1 MPSPVR
7 EGLAGCLAVRAIA
20 SAARGA
26 PWVLLPAIG
35 TRKRRS
41 PLWQAHHV
49 IAGQQSRTAQ
59 YAAFF
64 RALESRR
71 PARQRLFDDPLAVA
85 FLDRSL
91 RAAVVAAGLPALGR
105 ALPWML
111 DRWIPGPRPSAV
123 VRTRLID
130 DAVRSAVAAGVQQV
144 VILGAGFDTR
154 AYRMPELRRLAV
166 FEVDHPDTQAVKLHV
181 LEGEL
186 ETRPDLVTLVP
197 VDFDR
202 DHLATA
208 LADAGLQP
216 GLATF
221 IIWEGV
227 ASYLTPQ
234 AVDATV
240 RWAHSVSGRGSHLVL
255 TYVDRGLVDGT
266 RQFPDAGAWVRSVAR
281 AGEPFVFGFEP
292 ADLPRYLTERGW
304 DLVADLSTTE
314 ALVQYGLSARRVPS
328 FYRIAHAT
336 S

>member
-1 MPSPVR
+1 V
-7 EGLAGCLAVRAIA
+7 
-20 SAARGA
+20 
-26 PWVLLPAIG
+26 
-35 TRKRRS
+35 
-41 PLWQAHHV
+41 WQAQSV

-71 PARQRLFDDPLAVA
+71 PARRRLFDDPLAVA

-91 RAAVVAAGLPALGR
+91 RAAVVAAGLPAVGPTLTW
-105 ALPWML
+105 LL

-130 DAVRSAVAAGVQQV
+130 DALRSAVAEGVQQV

-166 FEVDHPDTQAVKLHV
+166 FEVDHPDTQAAKLHV

-186 ETRPDLVTLVP
+186 EMWPDQVTFVS
-197 VDFDR
+197 VDFDG
-202 DHLATA
+202 DQLATA
-208 LADAGLQP
+208 LTDAGLRR
-216 GLATF
+216 GLTTF
-221 IIWEGV
+221 LIWEGV
-227 ASYLTPQ
+227 ASYLTPE

-240 RWAHSVSGRGSHLVL
+240 RSASSVSGPGSHLVL
-255 TYVDRGLVDGT
+255 TYVDRGLIDDT
-266 RQFPDAGAWVRSVAR
+266 RQFPHAAAWVRSVTR

-292 ADLPRYLTERGW
+292 AQLPRYLNEGCW
-304 DLVADLSTTE
+304 DLVDDLSTGD
-314 ALVQYGLSARRVPS
+314 ALVQYGLTYRRVPG

>member
-1 MPSPVR
+1 
-7 EGLAGCLAVRAIA
+7 
-20 SAARGA
+20 
-26 PWVLLPAIG
+26 
-35 TRKRRS
+35 
-41 PLWQAHHV
+41 V

-71 PARQRLFDDPLAVA
+71 PARHRLFDDPLAVA

-91 RAAVVAAGLPALGR
+91 RAAVVAAGLPVVGR
-105 ALPWML
+105 ALPRLL

-130 DAVRSAVAAGVQQV
+130 DALRSAVSAGVEQV

-166 FEVDHPDTQAVKLHV
+166 FEVDHPDTQAAKLHV
-181 LEGEL
+181 LEAEL
-186 ETRPDLVTLVP
+186 DTWPAQVTFVP
-197 VDFDR
+197 VDLDR
-202 DHLATA
+202 DQLPNVLT
-208 LADAGLQP
+208 DAGLRS

-221 IIWEGV
+221 TIWEGV
-227 ASYLTPQ
+227 ASYLTPP

-240 RWAHSVSGRGSHLVL
+240 RWARSVSGPGSHLVL
-255 TYVDRGLVDGT
+255 TYVNRGLIDKT
-266 RQFPDAGAWVRSVAR
+266 LHFPHAAAWVRSVAR
-281 AGEPFVFGFEP
+281 AGEPFVFGFDP
-292 ADLPRYLTERGW
+292 ADLPLYLTERGW
-304 DLVADLSTTE
+304 DLVADVSTTE
-314 ALVQYGLSARRVPS
+314 ALVQYGLPSRRVPS

>member
-1 MPSPVR
+1 
-7 EGLAGCLAVRAIA
+7 
-20 SAARGA
+20 
-26 PWVLLPAIG
+26 
-35 TRKRRS
+35 
-41 PLWQAHHV
+41 V

-71 PARQRLFDDPLAVA
+71 PARHRLFDDPLAVA

-91 RAAVVAAGLPALGR
+91 RAAVVAAGLPVVGR
-105 ALPWML
+105 ALPRLL

-130 DAVRSAVAAGVQQV
+130 DALRSAVSAGVEQV

-166 FEVDHPDTQAVKLHV
+166 FEVDHPDTQAAKLHV
-181 LEGEL
+181 LEAEL
-186 ETRPDLVTLVP
+186 DTWPAQVTFVP
-197 VDFDR
+197 VDLDR
-202 DHLATA
+202 DQLPNVLT
-208 LADAGLQP
+208 DAGLRS

-221 IIWEGV
+221 TIWEGV
-227 ASYLTPQ
+227 ASYLTPP

-240 RWAHSVSGRGSHLVL
+240 RWARSVSGSGSHLML
-255 TYVDRGLVDGT
+255 TYVHRGLVDKT
-266 RQFPDAGAWVRSVAR
+266 LQFPHAAAWVRSVAR
-281 AGEPFVFGFEP
+281 AGEPFVFGFDP
-292 ADLPRYLTERGW
+292 ADLPDYLTQRGW
-304 DLVADLSTTE
+304 DFVADVSTTE
-314 ALVQYGLSARRVPS
+314 ALVRYGLPSRRVPS

>member
-1 MPSPVR
+1 
-7 EGLAGCLAVRAIA
+7 
-20 SAARGA
+20 
-26 PWVLLPAIG
+26 
-35 TRKRRS
+35 
-41 PLWQAHHV
+41 V

-91 RAAVVAAGLPALGR
+91 RAAVVAAGLPAVGR
-105 ALPWML
+105 ALPWLL
-111 DRWIPGPRPSAV
+111 DRWIPGPRPSAA

-130 DAVRSAVAAGVQQV
+130 DALRSAVSAGVRQV

-154 AYRMPELRRLAV
+154 AYRLREVRRLAV
-166 FEVDHPDTQAVKLHV
+166 FEVDHPDTQAAKLHV

-186 ETRPDLVTLVP
+186 ETGPDQVTFVP
-197 VDFDR
+197 LDFDH
-202 DHLATA
+202 DE
-208 LADAGLQP
+208 LADALTDAGLRT

-221 IIWEGV
+221 TIWEGV
-227 ASYLTPQ
+227 ASYLSPQ

-240 RWAHSVSGRGSHLVL
+240 RWARSISGPGSHLML
-255 TYVDRGLVDGT
+255 TYVDRRLIDKT
-266 RQFPDAGAWVRSVAR
+266 LHFPHATAWVRSVAR
-281 AGEPFVFGFEP
+281 AGEPFVFGFQP
-292 ADLPRYLTERGW
+292 AELAGYLSQRGW
-304 DLVADLSTTE
+304 HLRADLSTTE
-314 ALVQYGLSARRVPS
+314 ALVRYGLPARRVPG

>member
-1 MPSPVR
+1 
-7 EGLAGCLAVRAIA
+7 
-20 SAARGA
+20 
-26 PWVLLPAIG
+26 
-35 TRKRRS
+35 
-41 PLWQAHHV
+41 V

-71 PARQRLFDDPLAVA
+71 PARHRLFDDPLAVA

-91 RAAVVAAGLPALGR
+91 RAAVVAAGLPVVGR
-105 ALPWML
+105 ALPRLL

-130 DAVRSAVAAGVQQV
+130 DALRSAVSAGVEQV

-166 FEVDHPDTQAVKLHV
+166 FEVDHPDTQAAKLHV
-181 LEGEL
+181 LEAEL
-186 ETRPDLVTLVP
+186 DTWPAQVTFVP
-197 VDFDR
+197 VDLDR
-202 DHLATA
+202 DQLPNVLT
-208 LADAGLQP
+208 DAGLRS

-221 IIWEGV
+221 TIWEGV
-227 ASYLTPQ
+227 ASYLTPP

-240 RWAHSVSGRGSHLVL
+240 RWARSVSGPGSHLML
-255 TYVDRGLVDGT
+255 TYVHRGLVDKT
-266 RQFPDAGAWVRSVAR
+266 LQFPHAAAWVRSVAR
-281 AGEPFVFGFEP
+281 AGEPFVFGFDP
-292 ADLPRYLTERGW
+292 ADLPDYLTQRGW
-304 DLVADLSTTE
+304 DFVADVSTTE
-314 ALVQYGLSARRVPS
+314 ALVRYGLPSRRVPS

>member
-1 MPSPVR
+1 
-7 EGLAGCLAVRAIA
+7 
-20 SAARGA
+20 
-26 PWVLLPAIG
+26 
-35 TRKRRS
+35 
-41 PLWQAHHV
+41 V

-71 PARQRLFDDPLAVA
+71 PARRRLFEDPLAVA
-85 FLDRSL
+85 FLDGSL
-91 RAAVVAAGLPALGR
+91 RAAVVAAGLPAVGR
-105 ALPWML
+105 ALPWLL

-130 DAVRSAVAAGVQQV
+130 DALRSAVADGVQQV

-166 FEVDHPDTQAVKLHV
+166 FEVDHPDTQAAKLHV
-181 LEGEL
+181 LEGER
-186 ETRPDLVTLVP
+186 ETRPDGVSYVP

-202 DHLATA
+202 DELADA
-208 LADAGLQP
+208 LTDAGLQS
-216 GLATF
+216 GIATF
-221 IIWEGV
+221 ILWEGV
-227 ASYLTPQ
+227 ASYLTPE

-240 RWAHSVSGRGSHLVL
+240 RWARSVSGPGSHLVL
-255 TYVDRGLVDGT
+255 TYVHRGVIDET
-266 RQFPDAGAWVRSVAR
+266 VQFPHAAAWVRSVAR

-292 ADLPRYLTERGW
+292 ADLPDYLTQRGW

-314 ALVQYGLSARRVPS
+314 ALVRYGLPSRRVPG